1 MGSRLLR
8 RRDFCYLARQAQRIQ
23 RIMLHSITEI
33 PTDLNLWRFTMQFKK
48 SLMTATLVTLGGF
61 AAMSSANAAGTQAGS
76 FNVNMTVVSAC
87 TLSAAPLTQDIT
99 FGEVAAGGTATA
111 NQTNATALSVMCS
124 TGAPYVVKLTPSNSD
139 ANGAG
144 VMTGPAPTDL
154 ITYQLHSDSAGVDA
168 WGSTGVLNG
177 EAGNSVSSVGAGMT
191 AAIEH
196 PVYASVTGST
206 DVTVGNYT
214 DLVSVSVVY

>member
-1 MGSRLLR
+1 
-8 RRDFCYLARQAQRIQ
+8 
-23 RIMLHSITEI
+23 
-33 PTDLNLWRFTMQFKK
+33 
-48 SLMTATLVTLGGF
+48 
-61 AAMSSANAAGTQAGS
+61 
-76 FNVNMTVVSAC
+76 
-87 TLSAAPLTQDIT
+87 
-99 FGEVAAGGTATA
+99 
-111 NQTNATALSVMCS
+111 MCS

>member
-87 TLSAAPLTQDIT
+87 TLSAAPLTQNIT

-154 ITYQLHSDSAGVDA
+154 ITYQLHSDLEGTV
-168 WGSTGVLNG
+168 WGSTGILNG
-177 EAGNSVSSVGAGMT
+177 EAGNSVSSVGEGMT

>member
-48 SLMTATLVTLGGF
+48 SLMTATLVTLGSF

-154 ITYQLHSDSAGVDA
+154 ITYQLHSDLEGTV
-168 WGSTGVLNG
+168 WGSTGILNG
-177 EAGNSVSSVGAGMT
+177 EAGNSVSSVGEGMT

>member
-87 TLSAAPLTQDIT
+87 TLSAAPLTQNIT
-99 FGEVAAGGTATA
+99 FGEVAAGDTATA

-154 ITYQLHSDSAGVDA
+154 ITYQLHSDLEGTV
-168 WGSTGVLNG
+168 WGSTGILNG
-177 EAGNSVSSVGAGMT
+177 EAGNSVSSVGEGMT

>member
-33 PTDLNLWRFTMQFKK
+33 PTDINLWRFTMQFKK

-61 AAMSSANAAGTQAGS
+61 AAMSSANAAGPQAGS
-76 FNVNMTVVSAC
+76 FNVNMTVFSAC

-154 ITYQLHSDSAGVDA
+154 ITYQLHSDLEGTV
-168 WGSTGVLNG
+168 WGSTGILNG
-177 EAGNSVSSVGAGMT
+177 EAGNSVSSVGEGMT

>member
-154 ITYQLHSDSAGVDA
+154 ITYQLHSDLEGTV
-168 WGSTGVLNG
+168 WGSTGILNG
-177 EAGNSVSSVGAGMT
+177 EAGNSVSSVGEGMT

>member
-1 MGSRLLR
+1 
-8 RRDFCYLARQAQRIQ
+8 
-23 RIMLHSITEI
+23 
-33 PTDLNLWRFTMQFKK
+33 MQFKK

-76 FNVNMTVVSAC
+76 FNVNMPVVSAC
-87 TLSAAPLTQDIT
+87 TLSAAPLTQNIT
-99 FGEVAAGGTATA
+99 FGEVAAGDTATA
-111 NQTNATALSVMCS
+111 NQTNATALCVMCS

-154 ITYQLHSDSAGVDA
+154 ITYQLHSDLEGTV
-168 WGSTGVLNG
+168 WGSTGILNG
-177 EAGNSVSSVGAGMT
+177 EAGNSVSSVGEGMT

>member
-8 RRDFCYLARQAQRIQ
+8 RRDFCYLARQAHRIQ
-23 RIMLHSITEI
+23 LITVHSITE
-33 PTDLNLWRFTMQFKK
+33 TLKDLNLWRFTMQFKK
-48 SLMTATLVTLGGF
+48 SLMTATLVTIGGF
-61 AAMSSANAAGTQAGS
+61 AAISSANAAGTQAGS

-154 ITYQLHSDSAGVDA
+154 ITYQLHSDLEGTV
-168 WGSTGVLNG
+168 WGSTGILNG
-177 EAGNSVSSVGAGMT
+177 EAGNSVSSVGEGMT